1 MARTPPPPAGTVQAA
16 HPPAA
21 LMRHVV
27 NPVMR
32 TLLRS
37 PLARW
42 TGPLVLLDVVG
53 RRSGRRLRIPVV
65 GHWVDGVLHVSTDGR
80 WTANFQGGAG
90 LHVVQ
95 RGRRW
100 AARGVLLE
108 DPQET
113 VAVLRAALG
122 TSSPRSMGLG
132 GVPAGHEIT
141 DEEWLRLRR
150 VVRITADDTDVPGRS
165 APAS

>member
-1 MARTPPPPAGTVQAA
+1 MSADTVQAA
-16 HPPAA
+16 HPPEA

-42 TGPLVLLDVVG
+42 TGPLVLLEVTG
-53 RRSGRRLRIPVV
+53 RRTGRRLRIPVM

-80 WTANFQGGAG
+80 WTANFRGGAG
-90 LHVVQ
+90 LTVIQH
-95 RGRRW
+95 GKRW
-100 AARGVLLE
+100 AGRGLLLE

-113 VAVLRAALG
+113 VAALRAALG

-132 GVPAGHEIT
+132 GVPPGHEIT

-150 VVRITADDTDVPGRS
+150 VVRITADVAD
-165 APAS
+165 PAS

>member
-1 MARTPPPPAGTVQAA
+1 MTAGTVQAA
-16 HPPAA
+16 HPPEA
-21 LMRHVV
+21 LMRHLV

-42 TGPLVLLDVVG
+42 TGPLVLLEVVG

-80 WTANFQGGAG
+80 WTANFQGGAT

-95 RGRRW
+95 HGHRW
-100 AARGVLLE
+100 AGRAILLE

-113 VAVLRAALG
+113 VAALRAALG

-141 DEEWLRLRR
+141 AEEWLRLRR
-150 VVRITADDTDVPGRS
+150 VVRITAEDSEPPERS

>member
-1 MARTPPPPAGTVQAA
+1 MSTDTVRAA

-21 LMRHVV
+21 LMQHVV

-32 TLLRS
+32 VLLRS

-42 TGPLVLLDVVG
+42 TGSLVLLELTG
-53 RRSGRRLRIPVV
+53 RRTGRQLRIPVM
-65 GHWVDGVLHVSTDGR
+65 GHWIDGVLHVSTDGR
-80 WTANFQGGAG
+80 WTANLRGGAG

-95 RGRRW
+95 RGHRW
-100 AARGVLLE
+100 AGRGLLLE
-108 DPQET
+108 DPRET

-132 GVPAGHEIT
+132 SVPAGHTIT
-141 DEEWLRLRR
+141 DDEWLRLRR
-150 VVRITADDTDVPGRS
+150 VVRIIADPAGDGA

>member
-1 MARTPPPPAGTVQAA
+1 MTTAA
-16 HPPAA
+16 VRSEHPPEA

-32 TLLRS
+32 RLLRS

-42 TGPLVLLDVVG
+42 TGPLVLLEVTG
-53 RRSGRRLRIPVV
+53 RRTGRQFRIPVI
-65 GHWVDGVLHVSTDGR
+65 GHWVDGVLHVSTDAR
-80 WTANFQGGAG
+80 WTANFEGGAG
-90 LHVVQ
+90 LSVVQ
-95 RGRRW
+95 HGKRW
-100 AARGVLLE
+100 AGRGLLLD

-150 VVRITADDTDVPGRS
+150 VVRITAEV
-165 APAS
+165 APVS

>member
-1 MARTPPPPAGTVQAA
+1 MTAGTVQAA
-16 HPPAA
+16 HPPEA
-21 LMRHVV
+21 LMRHLV

-42 TGPLVLLDVVG
+42 TGPLVLLEVVG

-80 WTANFQGGAG
+80 WTANFQGGAT

-95 RGRRW
+95 HGRRW

-108 DPQET
+108 DPQAT
-113 VAVLRAALG
+113 VAALRAAMG

-141 DEEWLRLRR
+141 AEEWLRLRR
-150 VVRITADDTDVPGRS
+150 VVRITAEGSEAPGRS

>member
-1 MARTPPPPAGTVQAA
+1 MTTGAVQAA
-16 HPPAA
+16 HPPEA
-21 LMRHVV
+21 LMRRVV

-32 TLLRS
+32 ILLRS

-42 TGPLVLLDVVG
+42 TGSLVLLEITG
-53 RRSGRRLRIPVV
+53 RRTGRKLRIPVM
-65 GHWVDGVLHVSTDGR
+65 GHWVGGVLHVSTDGR
-80 WTANFQGGAG
+80 WTANLQGGAG

-95 RGRRW
+95 HGRRW
-100 AARGVLLE
+100 AGRGILLE

-141 DEEWLRLRR
+141 AEEWLRVRR
-150 VVRITADDTDVPGRS
+150 VVRITADGSEAPGRS

>member
-1 MARTPPPPAGTVQAA
+1 MSTDTVQAA
-16 HPPAA
+16 HPPEA

-42 TGPLVLLDVVG
+42 TGPLVLLEVTG
-53 RRSGRRLRIPVV
+53 RRTGRSLRIPVM

-80 WTANFQGGAG
+80 WTANLRGGAPMS
-90 LHVVQ
+90 VVQ
-95 RGRRW
+95 HGRRW
-100 AARGVLLE
+100 AARGIVLE
-108 DPQET
+108 DPRET

-122 TSSPRSMGLG
+122 SSSPRSMGLTG
-132 GVPAGHEIT
+132 IPAGHEIT
-141 DEEWLRLRR
+141 NAEWLRLRR
-150 VVRITADDTDVPGRS
+150 VVRITADPTANS
-165 APAS
+165 AANSAAPAS

>member
-1 MARTPPPPAGTVQAA
+1 MTAGTVQAA
-16 HPPAA
+16 HPPEA
-21 LMRHVV
+21 LMRHLV

-42 TGPLVLLDVVG
+42 TGPLVLLEVVG

-80 WTANFQGGAG
+80 WTANFQGGAT

-95 RGRRW
+95 HGHRW

-108 DPQET
+108 DPQAT
-113 VAVLRAALG
+113 VAALRAAMG

-141 DEEWLRLRR
+141 AEEWLRLRR
-150 VVRITADDTDVPGRS
+150 VVRITAEGSEAPGRS

>member
-1 MARTPPPPAGTVQAA
+1 MTPETVRSE
-16 HPPAA
+16 HPPEA

-42 TGPLVLLDVVG
+42 TGPLVLLEVTG
-53 RRSGRRLRIPVV
+53 RRSGRHLRIPVV
-65 GHWVDGVLHVSTDGR
+65 GHWVDDVLHVSTDGG

-95 RGRRW
+95 HGRRW
-100 AARGVLLE
+100 AGRGILLE

-122 TSSPRSMGLG
+122 SSSPRSMGLG
-132 GVPAGHEIT
+132 GIPAGHELT
-141 DEEWLRLRR
+141 DDEWLRLRR
-150 VVRITADDTDVPGRS
+150 VVRITADIAAEVPERA

>member
-1 MARTPPPPAGTVQAA
+1 MTTDTVQAA
-16 HPPAA
+16 HPPDA

-42 TGPLVLLDVVG
+42 TGPLVLLEVTG
-53 RRSGRRLRIPVV
+53 RRTGRQLRIPVV
-65 GHWVDGVLHVSTDGR
+65 GHWLDGVLHVSTDGR

-90 LHVVQ
+90 LSVVQ
-95 RGRRW
+95 HGKRW
-100 AARGVLLE
+100 AGRGLLLE

-113 VAVLRAALG
+113 VAALRAALG
-122 TSSPRSMGLG
+122 TSSPRSMGLS
-132 GVPAGHEIT
+132 GVPAGHAIT
-141 DEEWLRLRR
+141 DAEWLRLRR
-150 VVRITADDTDVPGRS
+150 VVRITADGAPVSGS
-165 APAS
+165 A